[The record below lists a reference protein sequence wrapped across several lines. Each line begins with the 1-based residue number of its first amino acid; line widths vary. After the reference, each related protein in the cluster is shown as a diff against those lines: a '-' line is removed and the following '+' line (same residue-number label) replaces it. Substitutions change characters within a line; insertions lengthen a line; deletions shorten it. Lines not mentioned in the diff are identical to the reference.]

1 LVAGCQLAR
10 GEPERVEPILSVQGL
25 SREFGG
31 LRAVD
36 DVGFD
41 LPRGHILALIG
52 PNGAGKSTTVNLLSG
67 ALAPSS
73 GRIVLEGVDLAGQ
86 PAHRMARAGIVRT
99 FQNGRL
105 FARLTVIEN
114 VLLGADSR
122 YRASLPAAVL
132 RLPGFRREG
141 AALRARA
148 LELLDRLDM
157 AEDADRPVLALPYG
171 KQRKLEIARALI
183 LQPKV
188 LLLDEPA
195 AGLNSGEVEAL
206 LEFVS
211 GLRRD
216 GLSVLLIEH
225 NMGLVMRLADSVTV
239 MNFGRKIAEGPPD
252 AVRTDERVIEAYL
265 GRRRAYA
272 RV

>member
-1 LVAGCQLAR
+1 M
-10 GEPERVEPILSVQGL
+10 EPILSVRGL
-25 SREFGG
+25 CREFGG

-67 ALAPSS
+67 AIAPSA
-73 GRIVLEGVDLAGQ
+73 GRIVLEGKDLAGQ

-148 LELLDRLDM
+148 LQLLDMLAM
-157 AEDADRPVLALPYG
+157 AEDADRPVASLPYG

-206 LEFVS
+206 LAFVS